1 MKLKITKYSA
11 LIAIFSFALSAPLLP
26 LCAQTQ
32 SDPDAKAAMAKAA
45 MAKAAM
51 AKASMA
57 TAEKLK
63 TIIVP
68 KVDFEQTPLKEA
80 LTFLQEQ
87 SRLHDPEKK
96 GVNFMVRDPSVLDK
110 PITLK
115 LTNISLMTALQYA
128 CGQSSLRFTI
138 EKHTVVLKPA
148 KAKGK

>member
-32 SDPDAKAAMAKAA
+32 SDPDAKAS
-45 MAKAAM
+45 M

-115 LTNISLMTALQYA
+115 LTNISLMTVLQYA

-138 EKHTVVLKPA
+138 KKHTVVLKPA

>member
-32 SDPDAKAAMAKAA
+32 SDPDAKAAMAKA
-45 MAKAAM
+45 
-51 AKASMA
+51 SMA

-68 KVDFEQTPLKEA
+68 KVDFEQTPLKEV
-80 LTFLQEQ
+80 LTFLLEQ

-96 GVNFMVRDPSVLDK
+96 GVNFYVRDPSVLDK

-115 LTNISLMTALQYA
+115 LTNISLMNALQYA
-128 CGQSSLRFTI
+128 CSLSSVSYTI

>member
-1 MKLKITKYSA
+1 MKLKTMKLKITKYSA
-11 LIAIFSFALSAPLLP
+11 LIAFFCLALSAPL

-32 SDPDAKAAMAKAA
+32 SDPD
-45 MAKAAM
+45 

-80 LTFLQEQ
+80 LTFLLEQ

-96 GVNFMVRDPSVLDK
+96 GVNFIVRDPSVLDK

-128 CGQSSLRFTI
+128 CSLSSLRYTI
-138 EKHTVVLKPA
+138 EKHCVVLKPA
-148 KAKGK
+148 KAKGQ

>member
-32 SDPDAKAAMAKAA
+32 SDPD
-45 MAKAAM
+45 AKAAM

>member
-32 SDPDAKAAMAKAA
+32 SDPD
-45 MAKAAM
+45 

-138 EKHTVVLKPA
+138 KKHTVVLKPA

>member
-32 SDPDAKAAMAKAA
+32 SDPDAKAA

-96 GVNFMVRDPSVLDK
+96 GVNFIVRDPSVLDK

-128 CGQSSLRFTI
+128 CSLSSLRFTI
-138 EKHTVVLKPA
+138 KKHTVVLKPA

>member
-32 SDPDAKAAMAKAA
+32 SDPDAKAAMAKA
-45 MAKAAM
+45 
-51 AKASMA
+51 SMA
-57 TAEKLK
+57 TAEKMK

-80 LTFLQEQ
+80 LTFLLEQ

-96 GVNFMVRDPSVLDK
+96 GVNFYVRDPSVLDK

-115 LTNISLMTALQYA
+115 LTNISLMTALQSA
-128 CGQSSLRFTI
+128 CDQSSLRFTI

>member
-32 SDPDAKAAMAKAA
+32 SDPD
-45 MAKAAM
+45 AKAAM

-128 CGQSSLRFTI
+128 CSLSSLRFTI

>member
-1 MKLKITKYSA
+1 MKLKTMKLKITKHSA
-11 LIAIFSFALSAPLLP
+11 LIAFFCLALSAPL

-32 SDPDAKAAMAKAA
+32 SDPDE
-45 MAKAAM
+45 
-51 AKASMA
+51 KASMA

-68 KVDFEQTPLKEA
+68 KVDFEQTPLKEV
-80 LTFLQEQ
+80 LTFLLEQ

-96 GVNFMVRDPSVLDK
+96 GVNFIVRDPSVLDK

-128 CGQSSLRFTI
+128 CSLSSLRYTI
-138 EKHTVVLKPA
+138 EKHCVVLKPA
-148 KAKGK
+148 KAKGQ